1 MENTNKIVCNYCDT
15 VRAYILVSTNGDY
28 VCVFCNDKQVKE
40 KSIFANLFN
49 GNITIKN

>member
-28 VCVFCNDKQVKE
+28 VRVFCNDKQEKE

-49 GNITIKN
+49 GNITITN

>member
-28 VCVFCNDKQVKE
+28 VCVFCNDKQEKE

>member
-1 MENTNKIVCNYCDT
+1 MINTNKIVCNYCDT
-15 VRAYILVSTNGDY
+15 VRTYILVSTNGDY

-49 GNITIKN
+49 GNITITN

>member
-28 VCVFCNDKQVKE
+28 VCVFCNDKKE

-49 GNITIKN
+49 GNITITN